1 MSNSSYWQKRMMILE
16 EASHKDAKACLR
28 EVLTAF
34 THSRIRLNS
43 EIEKWISRIAA
54 NNELSMTEARKLL
67 KGDELEEF
75 HWNVEQYIEHGRAN
89 EIDRAWE
96 KQLENASAKV
106 HVSRWEAMNLS
117 MEEYLREAFGKEED
131 LLEKL
136 LEETAKERYTRTA
149 YELEKGLNLGRAINV
164 PQTDIIVRN
173 PWATDERIFSDRI
186 WTHMTEMKA
195 ELQDALLQQVL
206 TGASP
211 DEAIKRMQ
219 QYVAEGVDN
228 AKRRASTLVMTET
241 AAIGNKAQMQCYK
254 DLDVEELEIV
264 ATLDSITCK
273 RCGSRDGLRYPES
286 EMKIGLNAPPFHA
299 NCRCC
304 TAPYIEGFEPSQ
316 RMMRNPKTGKSE
328 YVENMTYEEWAKKY
342 LNDDKEAADSTSY
355 NETIKRNTA
364 AGNPAAIAHIGAPL
378 NNRQKRLLASLQKT
392 NDRVTVRKKSVSMKD
407 LAAMTAETGDE
418 FAMFTKGGERL
429 IIRGDNTKV
438 NVNEIKAGEMAA
450 QGYRFS
456 GHTHPG
462 ADISDL
468 RASPGDYKILR
479 AFGME
484 RSIIYN
490 SSGAK
495 QTFELIG
502 DKP

>member
-34 THSRIRLNS
+34 THSRIQLNS

-75 HWNVEQYIEHGRAN
+75 RWNVEQYIEHGRAN
-89 EIDRAWE
+89 EIDHAWE

-131 LLEKL
+131 LLTKL
-136 LEETAKERYTRTA
+136 LEGTAKDRYTRTA
-149 YELEKGLNLGRAINV
+149 YEIEKGLNLGRAINV
-164 PQTDIIVRN
+164 PATDIIIKN

-206 TGASP
+206 TGAAP

-273 RCGSRDGLRYPES
+273 KCGSRDGLRYPES

-316 RMMRNPKTGKSE
+316 RMMRNPETGRSE
-328 YVENMTYEEWAKKY
+328 YVENMTYEEWADRY
-342 LNDDKEAADSTSY
+342 LNNDKTISSAINDGP
-355 NETIKRNTA
+355 IKRNTA
-364 AGNPAAIAHIGAPL
+364 AGDPSAITHVGAPP

-392 NDRVTVRKKSVSMKD
+392 DDRATVHKKSVNMKD

-429 IIRGDNTKV
+429 IIRGDNTSV
-438 NVNEIKAGEMAA
+438 YINEDEARKMAA
-450 QGYRFS
+450 KGYRFS
-456 GHTHPG
+456 GHTHPTTDPLDLL
-462 ADISDL
+462 ASD
-468 RASPGDYKILR
+468 GDRNVLK

-484 RSIIYN
+484 RSVIYN
-490 SSGAK
+490 PAGQYNVYEA
-495 QTFELIG
+495 E
-502 DKP
+502 

>member
-34 THSRIRLNS
+34 THSRIQLNS

-89 EIDRAWE
+89 EIDHAWE

-164 PQTDIIVRN
+164 PATDIIVQN

-206 TGASP
+206 TGAAP

-219 QYVAEGVDN
+219 QYVTEGVDN
-228 AKRRASTLVMTET
+228 AKRRASTLVMTEA

-328 YVENMTYEEWAKKY
+328 YVENMTYEEWAERY
-342 LNDDKEAADSTSY
+342 LDDNRNDEGTHSLIASGARITDPYSEEGMKHADLYYKEIRKMKTDVERISKNTGMDREKIQAIKSYLFVDNSLYRDGTWKQFDPDCAIAQSWQRLMLGEDIKPHDMTLLNHELYEMQIKEENPGISHIDAHERAALRYNYGKEANAY
-355 NETIKRNTA
+355 Y
-364 AGNPAAIAHIGAPL
+364 GN
-378 NNRQKRLLASLQKT
+378 LAK
-392 NDRVTVRKKSVSMKD
+392 
-407 LAAMTAETGDE
+407 
-418 FAMFTKGGERL
+418 
-429 IIRGDNTKV
+429 
-438 NVNEIKAGEMAA
+438 
-450 QGYRFS
+450 
-456 GHTHPG
+456 H
-462 ADISDL
+462 
-468 RASPGDYKILR
+468 
-479 AFGME
+479 
-484 RSIIYN
+484 
-490 SSGAK
+490 
-495 QTFELIG
+495 
-502 DKP
+502 